1 MSPSRRRGV
10 YPGSFDPPTIAHLAI
25 AEAARRAA
33 ELDRLDLAIS
43 RFALG
48 KDAETQRPLEA
59 RLGAMERLTVSRPW
73 LRVVVT
79 DSQLIVDIA
88 AGYDAVVMGA
98 DKWAQV
104 RDPAW
109 YGDDPVARDD
119 ALARLPRVL
128 VAPRPGFP
136 VVGAEVLDLPAD
148 LGEVSST
155 AARAGGHHLIAP
167 EARHLVVPE
176 ARHLIAPEARHFVVP
191 EARRRLIVDGNNV
204 IGSRPDG
211 WWRDR
216 SGAARRLVVALQ
228 ALARR
233 SGDQI
238 SVVLDGRPLADLPEG
253 IHDGVLV
260 AYATRGGRDAADDR
274 IVAEVERD
282 REPASLVVVTSDRA
296 LAERVR
302 ALGARVERAGTL
314 LAQLEATAEMEART
328 ARSDGE
334 AEIDQ

>member
-1 MSPSRRRGV
+1 VSTSERRGV

-25 AEAARRAA
+25 AEAAVRAA
-33 ELDRLDLAIS
+33 ELDWLDLAIS
-43 RFALG
+43 REALG
-48 KDAETQRPLEA
+48 KDAQTQRPLEA
-59 RLGAMERLTVSRPW
+59 RLGAVERLAASRAW
-73 LRVVVT
+73 LGVVVT
-79 DSQLIVDIA
+79 DAQLIADIA

-109 YGDDPVARDD
+109 YGDDPAARDA

-128 VAPRPGFP
+128 VASRPGFT
-136 VVGAEVLDLPAD
+136 VVGAEVLELPAD

-155 AARAGGHHLIAP
+155 AARAGGHHLI
-167 EARHLVVPE
+167 
-176 ARHLIAPEARHFVVP
+176 VP

-216 SGAARRLVVALQ
+216 PGAARRLIAALQ
-228 ALARR
+228 GLARR

-238 SVVLDGRPLADLPEG
+238 SVVLDGRPLHDVPEG
-253 IHDGVLV
+253 VHNGVLV
-260 AYATRGGRDAADDR
+260 AYATRAGRDAADDR
-274 IVAEVERD
+274 IVNEVERD

-296 LAERVR
+296 LAARVR
-302 ALGARVERAGTL
+302 ALGAGVEGAGSL
-314 LAQLEATAEMEART
+314 LAQLEVTRDER
-328 ARSDGE
+328 
-334 AEIDQ
+334 